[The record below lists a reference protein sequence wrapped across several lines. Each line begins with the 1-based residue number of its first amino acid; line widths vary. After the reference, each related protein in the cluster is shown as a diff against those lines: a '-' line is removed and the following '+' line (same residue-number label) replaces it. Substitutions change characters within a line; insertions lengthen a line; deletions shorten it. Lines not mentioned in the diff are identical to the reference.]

1 MTSTSHS
8 LPLQNHSINYR
19 SLLICFFIGALLW
32 FYPRPPTLMLEDKAW
47 HILTIFIT
55 TILGLIIK
63 PLPMGGTALI
73 AMVIALLT
81 KTITLDMALSG
92 FANETVWLVVFA
104 LFIASGFSTTGLGK
118 RIAYYFTALLGKSS
132 LGLAY
137 GMLMTDL
144 ILSPAIPSV
153 TGRIGGIVFP
163 ILKGIATSYQS
174 LPFSPSSRKIG
185 AFLTVVSFQGCAITS
200 SLFLTAMAAN
210 PILQMMTNTQA
221 VENQWAMP
229 EITWGIWALATVV
242 PGLFS
247 LILMPLFV
255 YWIYPP
261 EIKHTPNAPL
271 VAHEQ
276 LQILGKIKSCEWI
289 MLGTII
295 LLLLLWIFGKSLGL
309 SAVLSAMIGVSI
321 LLLTRV
327 VDWKTLVKI
336 DEAWETFIWFCVLMM
351 FAKTMLEYGVINWV
365 SQVIKLQFGNL
376 PWTTAYPL
384 LALIYF
390 YSHYFFASSTA
401 HILSMY
407 GSFLTISVALGTPP
421 MLAALTLIFIS
432 NLYGGL
438 THYSFAPAPLLYS
451 AGYVDIK
458 DWWKTGFLVS
468 LLNIAIWGSIGLAW
482 WKFLGFW

>member
-1 MTSTSHS
+1 MTLSNVSS
-8 LPLQNHSINYR
+8 QSYSIKYR
-19 SLLICFFIGALLW
+19 ALFICLALGALMW
-32 FYPRPPTLMLEDKAW
+32 FCPRPPTLLLEDKAW
-47 HILTIFIT
+47 HILTIFVI

-63 PLPMGGTALI
+63 PLPMGGTALV
-73 AMVIALLT
+73 AMVLAIIT

-92 FANETVWLVVFA
+92 FSNETVWLVVFA
-104 LFIASGFSTTGLGK
+104 LFIANGFSTTGLGK

-144 ILSPAIPSV
+144 ILAPAIPSV

-163 ILKGIATSYQS
+163 ILKSISTSYQS
-174 LPFSPSSRKIG
+174 LPFCTSARKIG

-210 PILQMMTNTQA
+210 PILQSITNSQA
-221 VENQWAMP
+221 LENQWAIP
-229 EITWGIWALATVV
+229 EITWGVWAIAACL
-242 PGLFS
+242 PGLVS

-261 EIKHTPNAPL
+261 EIKYTPNAPL

-276 LQILGKIKSCEWI
+276 LQILGKMKSSEWI
-289 MLGTII
+289 MIGSV
-295 LLLLLWIFGKSLGL
+295 LLLLGLWIFGKTLGL
-309 SAVLSAMIGVSI
+309 PAVLSAMIGVSV

-327 VDWKTLVKI
+327 VDWKALVKI
-336 DEAWETFIWFCVLMM
+336 DEAWETFIWFCILMM
-351 FAKTMLEYGVINWV
+351 FAKTMVEYGVISWV
-365 SQVIKLQFGNL
+365 SDIIKSQFGSL
-376 PWTTAYPL
+376 PWKMAYPL
-384 LALIYF
+384 LALVYF

-407 GSFLTISVALGTPP
+407 GSFLTIAVALGTPP
-421 MLAALTLIFIS
+421 MLAALGFIFIS

-451 AGYVDIK
+451 AGYLDIK

-468 LLNIAIWGSIGLAW
+468 LLNILIWSVVGLIW
-482 WKFLGFW
+482 WKFLGYW